1 MSPPQAAPSMKCP
14 PFNQQ
19 EVARL
24 KKELDE
30 QQQEAVDAQRT
41 ALERQRMTLT
51 GSMEEQEKGKR
62 LEELTRKPAC

>member
-1 MSPPQAAPSMKCP
+1 MKCP

-24 KKELDE
+24 KNELDE
-30 QQQEAVDAQRT
+30 QQQEAMDAQRT

-62 LEELTRKPAC
+62 LEELSRKPAC